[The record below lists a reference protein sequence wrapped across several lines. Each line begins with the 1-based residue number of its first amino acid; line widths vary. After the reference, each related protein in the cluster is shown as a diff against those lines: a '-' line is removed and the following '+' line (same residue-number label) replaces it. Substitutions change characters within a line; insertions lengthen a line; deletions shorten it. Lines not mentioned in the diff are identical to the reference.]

1 MLQITVNKAT
11 NKASVVFDGKEQ
23 TLSLVKVNKQNVKP
37 GTYWVNMQVL
47 GTPKK
52 WATVNYNDHA
62 EDVFVI
68 EVDESACRV
77 QKAKYR
83 RAITLQNIKDF
94 LSEEDATAFDG
105 IMERAIEKQREIEE
119 QEKANAPVK
128 EKKSRAMSDDEY
140 IAKMEAKLAEA
151 KAKRERGESV
161 KPART
166 KKAKIEVEDL
176 DLDEAPAEEASE
188 DNGAF

>member
-23 TLSLVKVNKQNVKP
+23 TLSLVKVNKPNVKP

-62 EDVFVI
+62 DDVFVI
-68 EVDESACRV
+68 EVDEAACRV

-83 RAITLQNIKDF
+83 RQITLQNIKDF
-94 LSEEDATAFDG
+94 ISEEDAVVFDG
-105 IMERAIEKQREIEE
+105 IMERAIEKQRELEE
-119 QEKANAPVK
+119 AEKANAPVK
-128 EKKSRAMSDDEY
+128 EKKSRAMTDDEY

-161 KPART
+161 KPAR
-166 KKAKIEVEDL
+166 KAKSKIEVEDL
-176 DLDEAPAEEASE
+176 DLDDDTQEA

>member
-1 MLQITVNKAT
+1 MLQITVNKVT
-11 NKASVVFDGKEQ
+11 QKAAVVFDGKEQ
-23 TLSLVKVNKQNVKP
+23 TLSMVKVNKQNVKP

-52 WATVNYNDHA
+52 WATVNFNDHA
-62 EDVFVI
+62 EDTFVI
-68 EVDESACRV
+68 EVDETACRV

-83 RAITLQNIKDF
+83 RAITLQNFKDF
-94 LSEEDATAFDG
+94 LTEEDGAIFDSL
-105 IMERAIEKQREIEE
+105 MEKAVDKQRELEE

-161 KPART
+161 KPARKT
-166 KKAKIEVEDL
+166 KTKVEVEDL
-176 DLDEAPAEEASE
+176 DLDDESND
-188 DNGAF
+188 DNGTY

>member
-23 TLSLVKVNKQNVKP
+23 TLSLVKVNKANVKP
-37 GTYWVNMQVL
+37 GTYWVNMQAL

-62 EDVFVI
+62 DDVFVI
-68 EVDESACRV
+68 EVDETSCRV

-83 RAITLQNIKDF
+83 RAISLQNFKDF
-94 LSEEDATAFDG
+94 LSEEDGAIFDELMEKATA
-105 IMERAIEKQREIEE
+105 KQREIEE
-119 QEKANAPVK
+119 AEKAAAPVK

-161 KPART
+161 KPVR
-166 KKAKIEVEDL
+166 KAKSKVEVEDL
-176 DLDEAPAEEASE
+176 DLDEASE
-188 DNGAF
+188 DNGTF

>member
-23 TLSLVKVNKQNVKP
+23 TLSMVKVNKPNTKP

-68 EVDESACRV
+68 EVDETQCRV

-83 RAITLQNIKDF
+83 RQITLQNIKDF
-94 LSEEDATAFDG
+94 LSEEDGVAFDG
-105 IMERAIEKQREIEE
+105 IMERAIDKQRELE
-119 QEKANAPVK
+119 EKAKAEAPVK
-128 EKKSRAMSDDEY
+128 EKKSRAMTDDEY

-161 KPART
+161 KPERKS
-166 KKAKIEVEDL
+166 KKAVVVEDL
-176 DLDEAPAEEASE
+176 DMDSAEDES
-188 DNGAF
+188 GAF

>member
-1 MLQITVNKAT
+1 MLQITVNKTT

-23 TLSLVKVNKQNVKP
+23 TLALVKVNKNNVKP
-37 GTYWVNMQVL
+37 GTYWVNMQPL

-68 EVDESACRV
+68 DVDETSCRV

-83 RAITLQNIKDF
+83 RQITLQNIKDF
-94 LSEEDATAFDG
+94 LSEEDGTVFDELMEKATA
-105 IMERAIEKQREIEE
+105 KQREIEE

-161 KPART
+161 KPAR
-166 KKAKIEVEDL
+166 KAKSKIEVEDL
-176 DLDEAPAEEASE
+176 DMESTEEVNS
-188 DNGAF
+188 DNGTF

>member
-23 TLSLVKVNKQNVKP
+23 TLSMVKVNKPNVKP

-68 EVDESACRV
+68 EVDEAAHRV

-83 RAITLQNIKDF
+83 RQITLQNIKDF
-94 LSEEDATAFDG
+94 LSEEDGNTFDEL
-105 IMERAIEKQREIEE
+105 MAKAVDKQREIEE
-119 QEKANAPVK
+119 AEKANTPVK
-128 EKKSRAMSDDEY
+128 EKKSRAMTDDEY

-161 KPART
+161 KPER
-166 KKAKIEVEDL
+166 KAKKKVEVEDL
-176 DLDEAPAEEASE
+176 DLDEPAENP
-188 DNGAF
+188 DNGSF

>member
-23 TLSLVKVNKQNVKP
+23 TLSMVKVNKPNVKP

-83 RAITLQNIKDF
+83 RQITLQNIKDF
-94 LSEEDATAFDG
+94 LSEEDGTTFDELMEKATA
-105 IMERAIEKQREIEE
+105 KQREIEE
-119 QEKANAPVK
+119 AEKANAPVK
-128 EKKSRAMSDDEY
+128 EKKSRAMTDDEY

-161 KPART
+161 KPVR
-166 KKAKIEVEDL
+166 KAKSKVEVEDL
-176 DLDEAPAEEASE
+176 DLESDEQA
-188 DNGAF
+188 DNGTF

>member
-23 TLSLVKVNKQNVKP
+23 TLSMVKVNKPNVKP

-68 EVDESACRV
+68 EVDETSCRV

-94 LSEEDATAFDG
+94 LSEEDGTVFDELMEKATA
-105 IMERAIEKQREIEE
+105 KQREIEE

-128 EKKSRAMSDDEY
+128 EKKSRAMTDDEY

-161 KPART
+161 KPVR
-166 KKAKIEVEDL
+166 KAKSKIEVEDL
-176 DLDEAPAEEASE
+176 DLDDDTQEATQE
-188 DNGAF
+188 DSGAF

>member
-23 TLSLVKVNKQNVKP
+23 ILSMIKVNKQNVKP

-62 EDVFVI
+62 EDVFVT
-68 EVDESACRV
+68 EVDESSCRV

-83 RAITLQNIKDF
+83 RNITLQNIKDF
-94 LSEEDATAFDG
+94 LSEEDGTVFDELMEKATA
-105 IMERAIEKQREIEE
+105 KQREIEE

-161 KPART
+161 KPVR
-166 KKAKIEVEDL
+166 KAKSKIEVEDL
-176 DLDEAPAEEASE
+176 DLDEVTD

>member
-1 MLQITVNKAT
+1 MLQITVNKVT
-11 NKASVVFDGKEQ
+11 QKAAVVFDGKEQ
-23 TLSLVKVNKQNVKP
+23 TLSMVKVNKPNVKP

-52 WATVNYNDHA
+52 WATVNFNDHA
-62 EDVFVI
+62 EDTFVI
-68 EVDESACRV
+68 EVDETACRV

-94 LSEEDATAFDG
+94 LSEEDAATFDG
-105 IMERAIEKQREIEE
+105 IMERAMDKQREIEE
-119 QEKANAPVK
+119 TEKAAAPVK
-128 EKKSRAMSDDEY
+128 EKKSRAMTDDEY

-161 KPART
+161 KPARKT
-166 KKAKIEVEDL
+166 KSKVEIEDL
-176 DLDEAPAEEASE
+176 YLDESD
-188 DNGAF
+188 DNGTF

>member
-23 TLSLVKVNKQNVKP
+23 TLSLVKVNKTNVKP

-62 EDVFVI
+62 DDVFVI
-68 EVDESACRV
+68 EVDETSCRV

-83 RAITLQNIKDF
+83 RAISLQNIKDF
-94 LSEEDATAFDG
+94 LSEEDGAIFDG
-105 IMERAIEKQREIEE
+105 LMEKATEKQREIEE

-128 EKKSRAMSDDEY
+128 EKKTRAMTDDEY

-161 KPART
+161 KPAR
-166 KKAKIEVEDL
+166 KAKSKIEVEDL
-176 DLDEAPAEEASE
+176 DLEEPTTE